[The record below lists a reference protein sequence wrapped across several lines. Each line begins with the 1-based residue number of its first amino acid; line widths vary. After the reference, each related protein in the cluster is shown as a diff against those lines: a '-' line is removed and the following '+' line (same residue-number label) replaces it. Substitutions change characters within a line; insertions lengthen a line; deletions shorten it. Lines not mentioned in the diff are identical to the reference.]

1 MIAPPS
7 KSNHKTVEN
16 VGHSS
21 PSSAMVVLAFLRI
34 TKARNERNK
43 EEITW
48 PKRVITTTVTLAA
61 AAAVPTSKMTI
72 WVDCKNENSR
82 LRNFSHKPA
91 KTTSALISTSIPSS
105 SSSSSSSSSQSSTTT
120 TTKKKW

>member
-1 MIAPPS
+1 MLQVFNGFA
-7 KSNHKTVEN
+7 KACLYNLN
-16 VGHSS
+16 
-21 PSSAMVVLAFLRI
+21 LRI

-48 PKRVITTTVTLAA
+48 PKRVITTTVTLA

-105 SSSSSSSSSQSSTTT
+105 SSSSSSSPSSSQSSTTT
-120 TTKKKW
+120 TPPPTTTTTKMKSF